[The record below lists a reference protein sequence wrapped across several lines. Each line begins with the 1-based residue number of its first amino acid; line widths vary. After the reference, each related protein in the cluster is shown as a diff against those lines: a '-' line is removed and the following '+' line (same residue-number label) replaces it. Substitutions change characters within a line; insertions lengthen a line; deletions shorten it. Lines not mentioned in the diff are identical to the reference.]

1 MGAGFHGG
9 FGYSKGKEKILE
21 ENCTSLIKKYG
32 ISNGYFGQ
40 AGKNVRVIESKD
52 NYHTADSFYKTISS
66 GGIEY
71 KLKNGHGV
79 MTILPDGT
87 RIVYRVITKTQG
99 SPAIEIS
106 ISSSRRIKNQKI
118 HFIKKEQDL

>member
-9 FGYSKGKEKILE
+9 FGYTQGKKKIIEVNSK
-21 ENCTSLIKKYG
+21 TLIEKYG
-32 ISNGYFGQ
+32 MSNGYFGK

-52 NYHTADSFYKTISS
+52 NYATAESFYNTISS
-66 GGIEY
+66 GGCEY

-87 RIVYRVITKTQG
+87 RIVYRVVTKTQG
-99 SPAIEIS
+99 SPAVEIS
-106 ISSSRRIKNQKI
+106 ISSSPKIKDQKI
-118 HFIKKEQDL
+118 HFIKKEQDS